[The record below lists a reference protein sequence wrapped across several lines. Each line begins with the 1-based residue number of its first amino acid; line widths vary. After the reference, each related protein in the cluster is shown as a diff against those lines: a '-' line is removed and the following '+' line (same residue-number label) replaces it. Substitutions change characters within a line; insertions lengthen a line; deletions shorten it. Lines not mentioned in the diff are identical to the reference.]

1 MLSDHRYLFH
11 FMIHVISV
19 IVGSGENPTGCIPT
33 KLIHLSHCSFHF
45 PQSSNL
51 TFDNRTLSMTVPYS
65 LDINEDENL
74 SIKVLTRHQLDK
86 SLIHFNLNLIQC
98 SNEQYLRWTSVESSS
113 TLRGEFVRT
122 TLTNSSIMYLSSGL
136 TYLRNL
142 TMIDCS
148 TKTMYRTKISELF
161 QINLKIESTLNDFCS
176 QEQLCYPLNLYACDF
191 EQQHCTC
198 RRPFQSY
205 QTKDHH
211 SICVHAVENLT
222 ECTYDNVR
230 CLEWCQSNSSSNM
243 CLCPTDVAKKRSLTD
258 DRSKRPMTM
267 MMNEKKITDNC
278 NVSILSN

>member
-1 MLSDHRYLFH
+1 MQKYFDRMLSNPRRLFYL
-11 FMIHVISV
+11 MVYVISI
-19 IVGSGENPTGCIPT
+19 IVGFGENPIGCIPN
-33 KLIHLSHCSFHF
+33 KLIYLSHCSFHF

-65 LDINEDENL
+65 LDADEDENL
-74 SIKVLTRHQLDK
+74 SIKVLTRHRLDK

-98 SNEQYLRWTSVESSS
+98 FTDQYLRWTSVESSS

-148 TKTMYRTKISELF
+148 TKTMYRTKMSELF
-161 QINLKIESTLNDFCS
+161 EINLKIESTLNDFCS
-176 QEQLCYPLNLYACDF
+176 EDRLCYPLNLYTCDF
-191 EQQHCTC
+191 EQQHCIC
-198 RRPFQSY
+198 RTPFQSY

-222 ECTYDNVR
+222 ECSHYDNVR
-230 CLEWCQSNSSSNM
+230 CLEWCQTNNSSSNM
-243 CLCPTDVAKKRSLTD
+243 CLCPKDVTKKKSLLD
-258 DRSKRPMTM
+258 DRSKKNLET
-267 MMNEKKITDNC
+267 NN
-278 NVSILSN
+278 